1 MKKTTTVMIFFLS
14 ASVMAQERTTT
25 SGNEAT
31 GAGGTVS
38 YSVGLI
44 DYTSNSGSGGSVS
57 EGVQQPYKISGVGIE
72 EWDMS
77 IDLSIFPNPATE
89 YITVVLPEQM
99 EGLSFN
105 LTDDKGR
112 IVVNGELNTLENSI
126 SVSELTPATY
136 YFNVQRSGKNIRTYK
151 ITKYN

>member
-1 MKKTTTVMIFFLS
+1 MKKTTTVMIFLLS
-14 ASVMAQERTTT
+14 ASAMAQERTNA

-44 DYTSNSGSGGSVS
+44 DFTSNSGSGGSVT
-57 EGVQQPYKISGVGIE
+57 EGVQQSYKISGVGIE

-77 IDLSIFPNPATE
+77 IDLSIFPNPAVD
-89 YITVVLPEQM
+89 YFTVALPEQM
-99 EGLSFN
+99 AGLSYN

-112 IVVNGELNTLENSI
+112 LVAKGELSALENK
-126 SVSELTPATY
+126 VSMSEMTPANY
-136 YFNVQRSGKNIRTYK
+136 FFNVQRAGKIIRTYK